1 MSRARLAAAL
11 VACSLACS
19 APASAQVAERLDD
32 LRLATAVRLALVD
45 DVRTRA
51 LDVSVVARGGG
62 VEVQGRV
69 GRGDQVTVAEV
80 ARAVPGVRVVGGSA
94 ASDARAPREPAGPVV
109 RVPPRPSD
117 PVRPAEGGPLYHTV
131 ERGDTLFGLARRYD
145 TSVDAIQALN
155 GRQSSG
161 IQVGQRLRVR

>member
-1 MSRARLAAAL
+1 MTALRLAAL
-11 VACSLACS
+11 VAACV
-19 APASAQVAERLDD
+19 PALLTPAAHAQVADRLDD

-62 VEVQGRV
+62 VEVQGEV
-69 GRGDQVTVAEV
+69 GRGDRTTITEV
-80 ARAVPGVRVVGGSA
+80 ARAVRGVRVVGGSA
-94 ASDARAPREPAGPVV
+94 ASADAAAGPVV
-109 RVPPRPSD
+109 QIQRPPD
-117 PVRPAEGGPLYHTV
+117 PARQSEGGALYHTV
-131 ERGDTLFGLARRYD
+131 ERGDTLFSLARRYG
-145 TSVDAIQALN
+145 TSVEAIQALN